1 MVFKDMKHIDLGFI
15 DVPID
20 YTKFDNKQKEALCD
34 RLIDTLIQ
42 YIDRELDEAPHINR
56 INLLNDVLESSL
68 LSNEYLENYEVC
80 GVIKDMITRLNEA

>member
-1 MVFKDMKHIDLGFI
+1 MKHIDLGFI

-20 YTKFDNKQKEALCD
+20 YTKFDERQKKVLCD

-42 YIDRELDEAPHINR
+42 YIDNELEEAPQINR
-56 INLLNDVLESSL
+56 INLLQDVLESSL
-68 LSNEYLENYEVC
+68 VTNEYLENYEVC